1 MYGRSTCR
9 ISALDPRH
17 HKRGSAARHAARAVT
32 PLHYHSVM
40 HRKQGR
46 RRFSRTV
53 FWHDCRRLNMTAL
66 SPSSCAAMQC
76 LCPVPLS
83 PAACWSRCSLSEFSA
98 ESVRRMV
105 GILWWHSAKKSD
117 ASLCSSLGCVHR
129 YYPRLSPGGVLH
141 AVKLICDAP
150 TDEAHPVGRVCCSR

>member
-53 FWHDCRRLNMTAL
+53 FWHVCRRLNMTAL

-105 GILWWHSAKKSD
+105 VFSGGTVQRKAMRVYAPLSGVYTDTIRGSPRA
-117 ASLCSSLGCVHR
+117 ALCSQAYLRRADG
-129 YYPRLSPGGVLH
+129 
-141 AVKLICDAP
+141 
-150 TDEAHPVGRVCCSR
+150 